1 MARASVVKKTFMQIQ
16 VCTSLDC
23 PLSMSTGMLRL
34 ALYKMSSLDSAK
46 MVWKVPNSNRKTRDL
61 SENLAQ
67 ISPRKII
74 RELKRTLKTCM
85 ISRSLLRTGENKIV
99 RTQSFKTMPASWKII
114 LRHLVRIVFKTS
126 RCLMCKKVLH
136 PCNQE
141 EKTTL
146 IWETKGLLRS
156 CPQN

>member
-1 MARASVVKKTFMQIQ
+1 
-16 VCTSLDC
+16 
-23 PLSMSTGMLRL
+23 
-34 ALYKMSSLDSAK
+34 
-46 MVWKVPNSNRKTRDL
+46 MVWKVPNNNRKTRDL

-114 LRHLVRIVFKTS
+114 LRQLVRLVFKTS
-126 RCLMCKKVLH
+126 RCLMCKKVLY
-136 PCNQE
+136 PCNKE
-141 EKTTL
+141 EITTL
-146 IWETKGLLRS
+146 IWETKSLLKS
-156 CPQN
+156 CLQNQFNRRRLYWLNPQFFRRVRRNLHKLACRLLLKSLIFRRPCLWQLT